1 MVREKPC
8 RELNAVLH
16 GPCWSTTC
24 VCTGGCATAALC
36 HSVCLAHALM
46 HVWSDQINSVC
57 ILWLN
62 LLLDSSDNLL
72 LL

>member
-1 MVREKPC
+1 M
-8 RELNAVLH
+8 
-16 GPCWSTTC
+16 
-24 VCTGGCATAALC
+24 CTGGCATAALC